1 MPPAPTRK
9 PNALASLQQVYVPDR
24 AAWRRWLAKEHGRSP
39 GIWLVFDK
47 KSSRPDRLAYGDA
60 VEEALCFGWIDSIVR
75 TIDEDRYAQKFT
87 PRKAK
92 SKWSELNRRR
102 FAKMVAEGKM
112 TAAGLAKSPPE
123 DEGGAEAQP
132 SEDSDVPDYIEAAL
146 RANGTAWTNF
156 SNFAPSYRRLYVRW
170 IEDAKKEETRR
181 KRLAEAV
188 GFLEQNRKL
197 GLK

>member
-1 MPPAPTRK
+1 MTTLHPTT
-9 PNALASLQQVYVPDR
+9 R
-24 AAWRRWLAKEHGRSP
+24 ADWRSWLAAHHGRETE
-39 GIWLVFDK
+39 IWLVYNKRHTGEPRVEYD
-47 KSSRPDRLAYGDA
+47 AA

-75 TIDEDRYAQKFT
+75 TIDANRYAQKFT

-92 SKWSELNRRR
+92 SKWSEPNRRR

-112 TAAGLAKSPPE
+112 TAAGLAKAPPE
-123 DEGGAEAQP
+123 DT
-132 SEDSDVPDYIEAAL
+132 EDAAVKIAADDLVPGYIEAML
-146 RANGTAWTNF
+146 RANDVAWTNF
-156 SNFAPSYRRLYVRW
+156 SNLAPSYRRLYVRW

-188 GFLEQNRKL
+188 EKLERNEKL

>member
-1 MPPAPTRK
+1 MKLFHPTT
-9 PNALASLQQVYVPDR
+9 R
-24 AAWRRWLAKEHGRSP
+24 ADWRAWLAAHHDRE
-39 GIWLVFDK
+39 IEVWLVYNK
-47 KSSRPDRLAYGDA
+47 RHTGEARVEYGDA

-92 SKWSELNRRR
+92 SKWSEPNRER
-102 FAKMVAEGKM
+102 FARMVREGKM

-123 DEGGAEAQP
+123 ENEGLSPKPPPADA
-132 SEDSDVPDYIEAAL
+132 VPGYIEEAL
-146 RANGTAWTNF
+146 QANGAAWTHFLNL
-156 SNFAPSYRRLYVRW
+156 APSYRRLYVRW
-170 IEDAKKEETRR
+170 IEDAKKDETRR

-188 GFLEQNRKL
+188 GLLEQNKKL

>member
-1 MPPAPTRK
+1 LTTTHPTT
-9 PNALASLQQVYVPDR
+9 R
-24 AAWRRWLAKEHGRSP
+24 ADWRSWLAAHHDRETE
-39 GIWLVFDK
+39 IWLVYNKRHTGEPRVEYD
-47 KSSRPDRLAYGDA
+47 DA

-75 TIDEDRYAQKFT
+75 TIDADRYAQKFT

-112 TAAGLAKSPPE
+112 TAAGLAKSPPNEE
-123 DEGGAEAQP
+123 DGATATPPAVESVP
-132 SEDSDVPDYIEAAL
+132 SYLEEAL
-146 RANGTAWTNF
+146 RSNSAAWTNF
-156 SNFAPSYRRLYVRW
+156 SNLAPSYRRLYVRW

-188 GFLEQNRKL
+188 EKLERNEKL

>member
-1 MPPAPTRK
+1 MKLAHPSTR
-9 PNALASLQQVYVPDR
+9 ADWRAWLTAHHDR
-24 AAWRRWLAKEHGRSP
+24 ETE
-39 GIWLVFDK
+39 IWLVYNK
-47 KSSRPDRLAYGDA
+47 RHTGEPRVEYGDA

-75 TIDEDRYAQKFT
+75 TIDADRYAQKFT

-92 SKWSELNRRR
+92 SKWSELNKRR

-123 DEGGAEAQP
+123 DAGGAGAKP
-132 SEDSDVPDYIEAAL
+132 PEDDAVPGYIEAAL
-146 RANGTAWTNF
+146 RANGVAWTNF

-188 GFLEQNRKL
+188 GLLEQNKKL

>member
-1 MPPAPTRK
+1 MTTTHPTT
-9 PNALASLQQVYVPDR
+9 R
-24 AAWRRWLAKEHGRSP
+24 AGWRAWLAAHHDRETE
-39 GIWLVFDK
+39 IWLVYNKRHTGEPRVEYD
-47 KSSRPDRLAYGDA
+47 DA

-123 DEGGAEAQP
+123 DDGGAEVKP
-132 SEDSDVPDYIEAAL
+132 SGDDAVPDYIEAEL
-146 RANGTAWTNF
+146 RANGAAWTNF
-156 SNFAPSYRRLYVRW
+156 SNFSPSYRRLYIRW
-170 IEDAKKEETRR
+170 IEDAKREETRR

-188 GFLEQNRKL
+188 GLLAENKKL

>member
-1 MPPAPTRK
+1 MTT
-9 PNALASLQQVYVPDR
+9 LHLTTR
-24 AAWRRWLAKEHGRSP
+24 AAWRSWLAEHHDRETE
-39 GIWLVFDK
+39 IWLVYNKRHTGEPRVEYD
-47 KSSRPDRLAYGDA
+47 DA

-92 SKWSELNRRR
+92 SKWSESNLKR
-102 FAKMVAEGKM
+102 FAKLVREGKM
-112 TAAGLAKSPPE
+112 TGAGLAKAPPQ
-123 DEGGAEAQP
+123 DAAP
-132 SEDSDVPDYIEAAL
+132 LPAADDSVPGYIEAAL
-146 RANGTAWTNF
+146 RANDVAWINFTNL
-156 SNFAPSYRRLYVRW
+156 APSYRRLYIRW

-188 GFLEQNRKL
+188 SLLEQNKKL

>member
-1 MPPAPTRK
+1 MKLLHLTT
-9 PNALASLQQVYVPDR
+9 R
-24 AAWRRWLAKEHGRSP
+24 AAWRSWLAAHHDRETE
-39 GIWLVFDK
+39 IWLVYNKRHTGEPRVEYD
-47 KSSRPDRLAYGDA
+47 DA

-75 TIDEDRYAQKFT
+75 TIDADRYAQKFT

-92 SKWSELNRRR
+92 SKWSELNKRR

-123 DEGGAEAQP
+123 DEGGAAANP
-132 SEDSDVPDYIEAAL
+132 SADDAVPGYIEAAL
-146 RANGTAWTNF
+146 RANGAAWTNF
-156 SNFAPSYRRLYVRW
+156 SNLAPSYRRLYVRW

-188 GFLEQNRKL
+188 GLLAENKRL